1 MKYNVCV
8 PFLYFYCIDV
18 TVLKIISLQ
27 EETQRRRHLQNLFAF
42 SKLTHEKISH
52 SDISI

>member
-8 PFLYFYCIDV
+8 PFLFIFII
-18 TVLKIISLQ
+18 LKIISLQ
-27 EETQRRRHLQNLFAF
+27 EETQRRRHLKNLFAF